1 VLHADLRPAPAFR
14 ESAWDR
20 FWFGESSLV
29 RLGAFRIVMMLAA
42 LYAVVQHRDAL
53 LAPDWTGRPEFVQR
67 AWHPILAFEILRF
80 GPAQAS
86 VAGLLYAA
94 TVVSIAL
101 AGLGLF
107 ARLTCAIAAALTFL
121 EIGTVYSLG
130 QPHHDCIALVF
141 GLFALPFGPVGA
153 RLSLDALIENRGR
166 PGFRSEDSAPWAALP
181 VRFTQV
187 TAAIGYFFAGASKLA
202 IGGTTWLNGYSL
214 QAIMLHFHGDWTP
227 FFAGSVFACQVMS
240 LGLILVQAT
249 FPLALFLPRL
259 RWFYVPA
266 AIAFHLLTWKT
277 MDTGPYL
284 TLWFTLASFVPLEQ
298 VPAFVRGRI
307 GAGPIASRIAW
318 IAILAASAVLVA
330 SVYLPVFPSW
340 GRLVLLG
347 GAAAATAVGARRS
360 RVQRPESG
368 TR

>member
-1 VLHADLRPAPAFR
+1 
-14 ESAWDR
+14 
-20 FWFGESSLV
+20 
-29 RLGAFRIVMMLAA
+29 
-42 LYAVVQHRDAL
+42 VQHQDAL

-86 VAGLLYAA
+86 AAALIYTA

-107 ARLTCAIAAALTFL
+107 ARLTCALAAAFTFL

-141 GLFALPFGPVGA
+141 GLFALPLAPVGA
-153 RLSLDALIENRGR
+153 RLSLDAWLAKRRG
-166 PGFRSEDSAPWAALP
+166 PETRSEDGAPWAAVPL
-181 VRFTQV
+181 RFTQL

-202 IGGTTWLNGYSL
+202 IGGPTWLNGYSL

-227 FFAGSVFACQVMS
+227 FFAGSVLACRIMS

-249 FPLALFLPRL
+249 FPLAVFLPRL

-266 AIAFHLLTWKT
+266 ATAFHLLTWKT

-284 TLWFTLASFVPLEQ
+284 TLWFTLASFVPLEE

-307 GAGPIASRIAW
+307 GTGLIAARIAW
-318 IAILAASAVLVA
+318 SAIVAALVVLVA
-330 SVYLPVFPSW
+330 SVYLPVFPPW
-340 GRLVLLG
+340 GRFVLLG
-347 GAAAATAVGARRS
+347 IAAAATAISVRRARA
-360 RVQRPESG
+360 QRPWSG